1 MRRIAVLTT
10 LFVLGGALWAGAQEG
25 LLKWPESGTRPTP
38 PRPAPPAPA
47 PGPTTV
53 QPPTVAPGGKIV
65 LADHFRVGEKFI
77 NVFSLEINARIR
89 FTAGGQPQVKNLGF
103 KNFERYGQIV
113 QALGPRGGPARVS
126 RKYFVSYE
134 VEEGQKKAKWYQ
146 GKLLVLTRQ
155 GAKTVVSW
163 AGGAVPAAVQRDLSG
178 ELSSR
183 LTLSDEP
190 VGVGDRW
197 VLTEQTLRQF
207 MDLPPGARGTVRC
220 QWIKNFTSKTG
231 QKVAAIAANMVLT
244 IPLPGGLRLDID
256 LTGKLFY
263 DLTRR
268 KLAALIFRG
277 PVRIKGA
284 LTQGQQ
290 RIPVGGGGQ
299 AKIIMLRR
307 FGG

>member
-10 LFVLGGALWAGAQEG
+10 MLVLGGALWAGAQKG
-25 LLKWPESGTRPTP
+25 LLKWPESGTKPAPPQPTRPTP
-38 PRPAPPAPA
+38 P

-53 QPPTVAPGGKIV
+53 RPPQAAPGGKIV
-65 LADHFRVGEKFI
+65 LADYFRAGEKFI
-77 NVFSLEINARIR
+77 SVFSLEIKGQMK
-89 FTAGGQPQVKNLGF
+89 FTAGGQPQVKPLVF
-103 KNFERYGQIV
+103 RTFERYGQIV
-113 QALGPRGGPARVS
+113 QAMDPRGGPTRVS

-134 VEEGQKKAKWYQ
+134 VEEGQKKTKWYQ

-155 GAKTVVSW
+155 GAKTLVSW
-163 AGGAVPAAVQRDLSG
+163 SGGAVPAEVQQDLSG

-207 MDLPPGARGTVRC
+207 MDLPPTARGTVRC

-244 IPLPGGLRLDID
+244 IPLPGGLRLDVD

-268 KLAALIFRG
+268 KLAALILRG
-277 PVRIKGA
+277 PVRIKGSLA
-284 LTQGQQ
+284 QGQQ
-290 RIPVGGGGQ
+290 RVPVRGGGQ